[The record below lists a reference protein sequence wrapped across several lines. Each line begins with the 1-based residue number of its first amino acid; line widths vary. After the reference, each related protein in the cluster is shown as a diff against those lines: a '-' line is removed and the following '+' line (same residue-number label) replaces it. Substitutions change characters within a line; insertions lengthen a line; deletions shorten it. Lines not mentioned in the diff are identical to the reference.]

1 MLDLLIR
8 GGLVHD
14 GTGAPPRRADV
25 GVRAGR
31 VVLAAARIDEPAAET
46 FDAAGLW
53 VLPGFVDIHT
63 HYDVELE
70 IAPGLS
76 ESVRHGVTSAVIGNC
91 SLSLTVGE
99 PRDLADIFLRVE
111 NIPGAFVRRWLG
123 RAAAWDGPD
132 AYFAH
137 LGRLPLGPNVAAMLG
152 HSALR
157 ASVMGLERSLTERA
171 TEDDLERME
180 DLAAA
185 AFAAGALGISVDMVP
200 WHMMS
205 GRFAGRTVPSQ
216 HAGFRE
222 YARLAELCRRHDR
235 VFQAAPNPQKPW
247 TALWLLWA
255 ALGLFRPPLRLTI
268 LAALDPVHA
277 RGGWRLFPATLFV
290 FNRLL
295 GCNIRFQTLTEP
307 FALRSDGPLTPL
319 FEEFPAGVM
328 LNDRGT
334 PEERRALWREP
345 GFRARFRR
353 EWLRHPWRT
362 FHRRLGLMTVLSAPD
377 ASLAGKSFARIA
389 AERGVDELDGFMDLL
404 ETHDAALRWSSTGA
418 NDRPGPRR
426 ALLSHPHVLPGF
438 TDAGAHVR
446 NLAYYDGPLS
456 LLKEAVQSGFMTPER
471 AIARCTGEAA
481 AWFRLDA
488 GVLRAGAAA
497 DLVILDPKRL
507 SDPPS
512 EPLEIEDPLL
522 DGAPR
527 MIKRQDPRLVR
538 AVWIGGRRAI
548 ERGEPLADLG
558 RERFGRLLSPV
569 PTAEAA
575 RRLERSRPDAS
586 AEGDPFADYMD
597 VFLVKHRDPRN
608 VALHCAGVVLFYGI
622 VALAWFHCDPWLLLA
637 LPSSQFVGLIGHALF
652 EPSPIDRSDAVF
664 TMRASAAL
672 HRMFARALAGRYF
685 DDADRARARLLRW
698 RAERRVARAALKQTP
713 RETEPALV

>member
-1 MLDLLIR
+1 MLDLLIH

-14 GTGAPPRRADV
+14 GTGAPPRRVDV
-25 GVRAGR
+25 GVRGGR
-31 VVLAAARIDEPAAET
+31 VVRVAAKLDEPAAEA

-111 NIPGAFVRRWLG
+111 NIPGAFVRRWLEETAG
-123 RAAAWDGPD
+123 WDGPD

-137 LGRLPLGPNVAAMLG
+137 LGRAPLGPNVAAMLG

-157 ASVMGLERSLTERA
+157 ARVMGLERSLTVHA
-171 TEDDLERME
+171 NDDDLERME

-185 AFAAGALGISVDMVP
+185 SFAAGAVGISVDMVP

-255 ALGLFRPPLRLTI
+255 ALGVFRAPLRLTI

-277 RGGWRLFPATLFV
+277 RWAWRLFPAILFV

-334 PEERRALWREP
+334 AEERRALWREP

-353 EWLRHPWRT
+353 EWLGHPWRT
-362 FHRRLGLMTVLSAPD
+362 FHRRLELMTVLGAPD
-377 ASLAGKSFARIA
+377 SSLTGKTFAQIA
-389 AERGVDELDGFMDLL
+389 AERGRDELDGFMDLL
-404 ETHDAALRWSSTGA
+404 ETHDAELRWSSTGA

-426 ALLSHPHVLPGF
+426 ALLAHPHILPGF

-481 AWFRLDA
+481 FWFRLDA

-497 DLVILDPKRL
+497 DLVVLDPKRL
-507 SDPPS
+507 EDPPA
-512 EPLEIEDPLL
+512 EAVEIADPLL

-548 ERGEPLADLG
+548 ERGEPLPELG
-558 RERFGRLLSPV
+558 RERFGRLLSPE

-575 RRLERSRPDAS
+575 RRLERSRPDTS
-586 AEGDPFADYMD
+586 EEGDPFADYWD

-608 VALHCAGVVLFYGI
+608 VALHCVGVVLFYSI
-622 VALAWFHCDPWLLLA
+622 VVLAWFHHNPWLLLT
-637 LPSSQFVGLIGHALF
+637 LPSSQLIGLIGHALF

-664 TMRASAAL
+664 TLRASFAL
-672 HRMFARALAGRYF
+672 NAMFVRMLTGRYF
-685 DDADRARARLLRW
+685 ADAERAATRLHRW
-698 RAERRVARAALKQTP
+698 RAERCAARAALQEP
-713 RETEPALV
+713 IHENEPAFV